1 MRFPGWGALALA
13 AGTLLAAVPP
23 QGGKYAVI
31 LEDEP
36 VGRHMAGKAGLR
48 SAAAME
54 YRGRVAASQA
64 GVRRELERRN
74 LRVTG
79 SVDTLLNAVFVQ
91 ASPDRAVELRGVPGV
106 KAVAPLHTFRMH
118 LNKAVELENVPAAWQ
133 ALGGTANAGAG
144 VKIAIIDSGIDQ
156 AHPAFQDPSLTLP
169 AGFPKCAGA
178 DCAFTNNKVIVA
190 RSYIPLVAAGS
201 PPNPAVDSRP
211 DDNSPRDRV
220 GHGTALAMIAAGFT
234 NAGPAAT
241 ITGMAPRAWLGSYK
255 VFGSP
260 GVNDSTGGDA
270 IIRALEDAV
279 GDGMDIAVLSLGSPA
294 FTGPLDQGASCGA
307 PGSTPC
313 DPEAAAVEAASK
325 AGMLVVVSAGNDGDA
340 GTSLPTLG
348 TVASPATAPSA
359 LAVGATTNSHVF
371 ISSVHV
377 SGTNLPSGLQSI
389 PALFGDGP
397 SPASPVTAP
406 ILDVALIDGNGNAC
420 SPLPSGSLSGAFALV
435 LRTPGGCSFLTKVV
449 YAQNAGAA
457 GVIFL
462 QVAGS
467 ESIFMPGGLTRTSI
481 PSAMV
486 GSAAG
491 AALQSYLASHPG
503 LQATLDPSLSAF
515 NVSTFNTVAGF
526 SSHGPS
532 ITGLLKPELVA
543 VGTDVYMATQR
554 YDPNGEMFDPSGYT
568 VAQGTSFSAPM
579 AAGVAALAKQKNP
592 GFTAAQLKSAV
603 VNSATQDVA
612 EGGSLS
618 GVLASGNG
626 KLNAA
631 GAIAATLTA
640 DPAAISF
647 GMLDRSS
654 ALPLERTLTLHYGGT
669 GQAALSLRVVAAD
682 ASQRAP
688 TLDRTELTLAAEDQ
702 TVQLTLSGG
711 VPSPGIYQGA
721 VEIQGGGAV
730 SRVPYL
736 YVAGDGVPNDII
748 ALAGPGFDAVAGDY
762 LPGGIAFRV
771 IDRYGAPV
779 KGLAVQFG
787 VTRGGGGAVRNADSR
802 TDQYGIAG
810 ADAILGQALGT
821 QQFAA
826 NAGNLTVRF
835 TGNARVRPAIAAN
848 GIVNAASFRSGP
860 VAPGSYISIFGR
872 GLSDVG
878 AVESTACLPLSLA
891 GVSVSFDVPSAG
903 LSVPGRMIFVSPSQV
918 NVQVPWELRGQTSAL
933 VKVSI
938 GYTSGQLYT
947 MQVADYSPAVYADR
961 NNSAAALDE
970 SNAAISSAVPALGGH
985 VVQLYVNGLGPVDN
999 QPATG
1004 DPAPSAPLSRT
1015 LAKPSV
1021 TIGGRPAVVSFSGLA
1036 PGFPGLNQVNFVVP
1050 AGTPAG
1056 VQQVVVTIGGVD
1068 APPVNLP
1075 VQ

>member
-1 MRFPGWGALALA
+1 L
-13 AGTLLAAVPP
+13 V
-23 QGGKYAVI
+23 
-31 LEDEP
+31 
-36 VGRHMAGKAGLR
+36 
-48 SAAAME
+48 
-54 YRGRVAASQA
+54 ASQA
-64 GVRRELERRN
+64 GVRREIERRN

-91 ASPDRAVELRGVPGV
+91 ASPDRAAELRGVPGV
-106 KAVAPLHTFRMH
+106 KAVVPLHTFRMH

-133 ALGGTANAGAG
+133 AMGGTANAGAG

-156 AHPAFQDPSLTLP
+156 AHPAFQDPSLTAP
-169 AGFPKCAGA
+169 AGYPKCAGA

-190 RSYIPLVAAGS
+190 RSYIPLTGAGS

-234 NAGPAAT
+234 NTGPAAT
-241 ITGMAPRAWLGSYK
+241 ITGMAPRAWLGNYK

-260 GVNDSTGGDA
+260 GVNDGASGDA

-279 GDGMDIAVLSLGSPA
+279 NDDMDVAVLSLGSSA
-294 FTGPLDQGASCGA
+294 FTGPLDQGASCGET
-307 PGSTPC
+307 GSTPC
-313 DPEAAAVEAASK
+313 DPEAAAVEAASR
-325 AGMLVVVSAGNDGDA
+325 AGMLVVVSAGNGGDA

-348 TVASPATAPSA
+348 TVDSPATAPSA

-371 ISSVHV
+371 VSTVRV
-377 SGTNLPSGLQSI
+377 SGTNLPSGLQSV
-389 PALFGDGP
+389 PAVFGDGP

-406 ILDVALIDGNGNAC
+406 VLDVALIDGSGNAC
-420 SPLPSGSLSGAFALV
+420 SPLPSGSLSGAFALI
-435 LRTPGGCSFLTKVV
+435 LRTPGACTFLAKAVD
-449 YAQNAGAA
+449 AQNAGAV
-457 GVIFL
+457 GVIFV

-467 ESIFMPGGLTRTSI
+467 DAIFTPGGLAGTSI
-481 PSAMV
+481 PSAMI
-486 GSAAG
+486 GSTAG
-491 AALQSYLASHPG
+491 AALKSYLPSHPS

-515 NVSTFNTVAGF
+515 NVSTFNTVAEF

-543 VGTDVYMATQR
+543 VGTDMYMATQR
-554 YDPNGEMFDPSGYT
+554 YDPSGDMFDRSGYT

-603 VNSATQDVA
+603 VNTATQDVA
-612 EGGSLS
+612 EGGSLA

-626 KLNAA
+626 KLNA
-631 GAIAATLTA
+631 GSAIAATVTA

-654 ALPLERTLTLHYGGT
+654 ALPLERTLTLHNGGT
-669 GQAALSLRVVAAD
+669 GQAAPGLRVVAAD
-682 ASQRAP
+682 TSQRAP
-688 TLDRTELTLAAEDQ
+688 TLDRTELTLTAQDQ
-702 TVQLTLSGG
+702 TVRLTLSGS
-711 VPSPGIYQGA
+711 VPSPGIYQG
-721 VEIQGGGAV
+721 VIEIQGGGTV
-730 SRVPYL
+730 GRVPYL
-736 YVAGDGVPNDII
+736 YVVGDGVPHDVI
-748 ALAGPGFDAVAGDY
+748 ALAGSGFDAVVGDY

-787 VTRGGGGAVRNADSR
+787 ATRNGGVVRNADSR

-810 ADAILGQALGT
+810 ADAILGSAPGT
-821 QQFAA
+821 QQFTAA
-826 NAGNLTVRF
+826 AGNLTVRF

-860 VAPGSYISIFGR
+860 IAPGSYISIFGR
-872 GLSDVG
+872 GLSDVT
-878 AVESTACLPLSLA
+878 AVESTDYLPLSLA
-891 GVSVSFDVPSAG
+891 GVNVSFDVPSAN
-903 LSVPGRMIFVSPSQV
+903 LSVPGRIIFVSPNQV
-918 NVQVPWELRGQTSAL
+918 NLQVPWELRGQTSAL
-933 VKVSI
+933 VKVNI

-947 MQVADYSPAVYADR
+947 VQVAGYSPALYADR
-961 NNSAAALDE
+961 NNGAAALNE
-970 SNAAISSAVPALGGH
+970 SNAVISSAAPALRGH

-1015 LAKPSV
+1015 LATPSV
-1021 TIGGRPAVVSFSGLA
+1021 TIGGRPAAVSFSGLA

-1050 AGTPAG
+1050 ADTPTG
-1056 VQQVVVTIGGVD
+1056 VQQVVVTIGGVA
-1068 APPVNLP
+1068 APPVSLP
-1075 VQ
+1075 VG

>member
-1 MRFPGWGALALA
+1 MRFPGWGAIALA
-13 AGTLLAAVPP
+13 AGTLLAAAQPRS
-23 QGGKYAVI
+23 GKYAVI

-36 VGRHMAGKAGLR
+36 VGPHMAGKAGPR
-48 SAAAME
+48 SAAAAE
-54 YRGRVAASQA
+54 YRGRVLASQA
-64 GVRRELERRN
+64 EVRGEIERRN

-79 SVDTLLNAVFVQ
+79 SVNTLLNAVFVQ
-91 ASPDRAVELRGVPGV
+91 ASPDRAAELRGVPGV
-106 KAVAPLHTFRMH
+106 KAVVPLHTFRMH

-156 AHPAFQDPSLTLP
+156 AHLAFQDPSLSVP
-169 AGFPKCAGA
+169 AGYPKCAGA

-201 PPNPAVDSRP
+201 PPNPAADSRP

-255 VFGSP
+255 IFGSP
-260 GVNDSTGGDA
+260 GVNDSTSGDA

-279 GDGMDIAVLSLGSPA
+279 NDGMDVAVLSLGSPA
-294 FTGPLDQGASCGA
+294 FTGPLDQGASCGQT
-307 PGSTPC
+307 GSTPC

-340 GTSLPTLG
+340 GTNLPTLG

-359 LAVGATTNSHVF
+359 LAVGASTNSHVF
-371 ISSVHV
+371 ISTVRV

-389 PALFGDGP
+389 PAVFGDGP

-406 ILDVALIDGNGNAC
+406 VLDVAPIDGTGNAC
-420 SPLPSGSLSGAFALV
+420 APLPSGSLSGAFALI
-435 LRTPGGCSFLTKVV
+435 LRTPGGCSFLTKVA

-457 GVIFL
+457 GVIFV

-467 ESIFMPGGLTRTSI
+467 DSILTPGGLTGTSI
-481 PSAMV
+481 PSAMI

-491 AALQSYLASHPG
+491 AALKGYLPSHPG

-515 NVSTFNTVAGF
+515 NVSTFNAVAEF

-554 YDPNGEMFDPSGYT
+554 YDPSGEMFDPSGYIA
-568 VAQGTSFSAPM
+568 AQGTSFSAPM

-612 EGGSLS
+612 EGSALA

-626 KLNAA
+626 KLNAG
-631 GAIAATLTA
+631 GAIAATVTA
-640 DPAAISF
+640 DPATISF

-654 ALPLERTLTLHYGGT
+654 ALPLERTLTLHYGGI

-682 ASQRAP
+682 VSQRAP
-688 TLDRTELTLAAEDQ
+688 TLDRTELTLTAQDQ
-702 TVQLTLSGG
+702 TLRLTLSGSL
-711 VPSPGIYQGA
+711 PSPGIYQGV

-730 SRVPYL
+730 CRVPYL
-736 YVAGDGVPNDII
+736 YVVGDGVPNDVI
-748 ALAGPGFDAVAGDY
+748 ALTGAGFDAVAGDY
-762 LPGGIAFRV
+762 IPGGIAFRV

-779 KGLAVQFG
+779 KGLAVQFR
-787 VTRGGGGAVRNADSR
+787 VIRGGGVVRNADSR

-810 ADAILGQALGT
+810 ADAILGSALGT

-826 NAGNLTVRF
+826 VAGNLTVPF
-835 TGNARVRPAIAAN
+835 AGNARARPAISSN

-872 GLSDVG
+872 GLSDISG
-878 AVESTACLPLSLA
+878 VESTAYLPLSLA

-903 LSVPGRMIFVSPSQV
+903 LSVPGRIIFVSPSQV
-918 NVQVPWELRGQTSAL
+918 NVQVPWELRGQTSAQ

-947 MQVADYSPAVYADR
+947 VQVADYSPAVYADR
-961 NNSAAALDE
+961 NNGAAALNE
-970 SNAAISSAVPALGGH
+970 SNAVISSGVPALRGH
-985 VVQLYVNGLGPVDN
+985 VVQLYVNGLGPVNN

-1004 DPAPSAPLSRT
+1004 DPAPSATLSRT
-1015 LAKPSV
+1015 LATPSV
-1021 TIGGRPAVVSFSGLA
+1021 SIGGRPAAVSFSGLA

-1050 AGTPAG
+1050 ADTPAG
-1056 VQQVVVTIGGVD
+1056 AQQVVVTIGGLA
-1068 APPVNLP
+1068 APPVTLP